1 MWFVED
7 AGFMQMFVI
16 EMPFDSLVD
25 DTLNMLPSAQESAPF
40 GAHAKL
46 FARARFPH
54 IARLCVRCGRKD
66 EQGPLS

>member
-46 FARARFPH
+46 FARARFP
-54 IARLCVRCGRKD
+54 I
-66 EQGPLS
+66 